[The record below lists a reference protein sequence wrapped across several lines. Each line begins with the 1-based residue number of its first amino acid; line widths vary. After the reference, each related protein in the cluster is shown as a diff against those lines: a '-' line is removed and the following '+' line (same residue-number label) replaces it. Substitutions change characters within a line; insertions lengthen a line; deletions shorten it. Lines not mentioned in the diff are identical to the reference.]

1 MFGRKRRAAIE
12 QRTKLIGRVVMLIAD
27 GLCTKSYDQFVESF
41 SNPGEEPDEAARD
54 ARTARFE
61 LRISPTCWY
70 EATASFADATQPSI
84 SIQGGGDDRGV
95 LISLQV
101 PADAN
106 EPVFPVVDLYVPKG
120 LKRGRDARK
129 VVRALQAVRG
139 WKCVT
144 PI

>member
-12 QRTKLIGRVVMLIAD
+12 QRTKLLGRVVMLITD

-41 SNPGEEPDEAARD
+41 SNPGEEPDAVARD

-61 LRISPTCWY
+61 LRISTTCWY
-70 EATASFADATQPSI
+70 EATASFADETQPSLY
-84 SIQGGGDDRGV
+84 IQGGGDDCGV
-95 LISLQV
+95 LISLHV
-101 PADAN
+101 SADAN
-106 EPVFPVVDLYVPKG
+106 VPVYPVVDLHVPKG
-120 LKRGRDARK
+120 SKRGRDARK
-129 VVRALQAVRG
+129 VVRALQAMRG